1 MDALERDDEIEREP
15 PTRSLIAGEDGEV
28 SQDERVMQAVQVA
41 GLAQDLDAFPDGLDT
56 LVGERGITLS
66 GGQKQRVTIARALL
80 TDPRVLILDDA
91 LSSVDTQTESVI
103 LDHLDDLMEGRTSI
117 IITHRYNALSRVD
130 KIFVMDDGRIVEHG
144 THDELLAQGGT
155 YARMYEQQK
164 LRESLD

>member
-1 MDALERDDEIEREP
+1 
-15 PTRSLIAGEDGEV
+15 
-28 SQDERVMQAVQVA
+28 
-41 GLAQDLDAFPDGLDT
+41 
-56 LVGERGITLS
+56 
-66 GGQKQRVTIARALL
+66 
-80 TDPRVLILDDA
+80 
-91 LSSVDTQTESVI
+91 VI

-144 THDELLAQGGT
+144 THEELLAKQGT